1 MTRPDTLERGGGQI
15 GAGGKAAHR
24 SSLHQRLTDLRE
36 SGNGRLPTIVA
47 KLPESV
53 IRKLLAANEKPKS
66 ASQPTSQ
73 PTSQPKNRIED
84 DFSRHPNWAFM
95 EDAGWKRDGQHFTR
109 PGKTTDGISASI
121 EKTSQDG
128 VPLLRVFTLNG
139 QPLEQRTYNALMPSE
154 SSSTAADTKA
164 AQDDLLK
171 QGYGREP
178 IPLMTAAVLDS
189 TDCKVEY
196 LIDGC
201 WVGGMPGTLGGGKK
215 SLKTTITLD
224 MALSLTTGLTIP
236 WSLYV
241 STVSAA

>member
-1 MTRPDTLERGGGQI
+1 MARQAQSVLPPSTTDGFTRKWI
-15 GAGGKAAHR
+15 R
-24 SSLHQRLTDLRE
+24 SLADYP
-36 SGNGRLPTIVA
+36 LP

-66 ASQPTSQ
+66 ASQ

-139 QPLEQRTYNALMPSE
+139 QPLEQRTYNAF
-154 SSSTAADTKA
+154 AAFRILKYGGDTKA
-164 AQDDLLK
+164 ARDDLLK

-215 SLKTTITLD
+215 SPED
-224 MALSLTTGLTIP
+224 HYYP
-236 WSLYV
+236 
-241 STVSAA
+241 